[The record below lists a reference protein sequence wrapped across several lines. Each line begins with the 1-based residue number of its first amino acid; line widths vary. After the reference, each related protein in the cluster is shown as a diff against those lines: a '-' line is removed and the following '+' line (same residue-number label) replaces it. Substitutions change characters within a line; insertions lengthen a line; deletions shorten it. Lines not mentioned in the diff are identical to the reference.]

1 LRLASVFELEE
12 VQKDNYYG
20 VVVGIGNRKL
30 GLLVDS
36 LMQQTDIIIKP
47 LGDRLKDVPGIS
59 GAAEVGRHDI
69 VFVVDIEAMMEE
81 LFMLK
86 KTRIR
91 VE

>member
-1 LRLASVFELEE
+1 
-12 VQKDNYYG
+12 
-20 VVVGIGNRKL
+20 
-30 GLLVDS
+30 
-36 LMQQTDIIIKP
+36 MQQTDIIIKP
-47 LGDRLKDVPGIS
+47 LGYRLKDIPGIS